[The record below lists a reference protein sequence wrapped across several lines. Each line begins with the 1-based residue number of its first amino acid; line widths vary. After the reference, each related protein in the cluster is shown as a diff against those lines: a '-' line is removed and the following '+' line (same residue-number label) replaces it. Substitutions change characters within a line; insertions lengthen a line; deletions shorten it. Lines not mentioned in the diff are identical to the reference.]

1 MALLG
6 ATSASKVE
14 HKHHKSLTE
23 RASESENVDSV
34 PLDGNATQVDI
45 STVDADDENTSIS
58 TLNKK
63 KNSEEREDRM
73 N

>member
-45 STVDADDENTSIS
+45 SSVDADDENTSIS